1 MERGTIQ
8 VLSPAGEAPRGRVKV
23 PAFPAD
29 LEGRTVGFL
38 DNTKPNF
45 AMLAADLGELL
56 STRFGVR
63 TIVHRKKAN
72 ASTPAPPGLL
82 SELARECD
90 LVFTGS
96 AD

>member
-1 MERGTIQ
+1 MDRDTIQ
-8 VLSPAGEAPRGRVKV
+8 VLNPTGEALRAKVKV
-23 PAFPAD
+23 PALPAN

-45 AMLAADLGELL
+45 AQLATDLGELL
-56 STRFGVR
+56 STRYGVR
-63 TIVHRKKAN
+63 TIVHRRKAN
-72 ASTPAPPGLL
+72 ASTPAPPGML